1 MREIIE
7 AVDTFSDRGAENM
20 DSKQYEE
27 RKEQQLEAIMQEI
40 RAEAQG
46 GTVTQKAAS
55 RGAMGQQTAFS
66 GTRLQKGILFGG
78 IGVVLLLS
86 ALTAYTYLYSG
97 IHYGLRAGTVAVGG
111 MSQSEAAAVIEQEG
125 AADLAGQSLDLSID
139 EKNYAIDVQQVTD
152 GIDSMQTA
160 QDAYDY
166 THTGGFFTRLGHT
179 LAALGHHK
187 VPLQVNMD
195 SSALGARLD
204 AISAE
209 AMTEP
214 VQPSWSIEGDNLVVD
229 SGTAGVDFDRATV
242 EQAVTQQIAAL
253 DFAAYEV
260 AAEVSEQNPIDM
272 NQIKAEADSEMQNAT
287 LDKTD
292 GATILASTDGIEVD
306 VAAANKIIAASEQQ
320 TYRIPITRVPATITA
335 EELSAVLFRDVL
347 GEASTDYSSSNSA
360 RAKNVRLAT
369 GYCNSVILNPG
380 ESFSYNTVVGK
391 RTAAR
396 GFQEA
401 GAYVNGELVSE
412 LGGGV
417 CQPSSTLYMAV
428 LRADLNV
435 VERQNHSYVSAYT
448 PLGED
453 ATVSFGGPD
462 FCFSNDTDYPV
473 KIIADSSNR
482 EVTMTILGTNTTD
495 KSVKTER
502 EVLATYEPGVVE
514 QPDATLDVGKTSVKQ
529 HAATGYKVKVY
540 QLITENG
547 ETTRVLANTS
557 TYKKK
562 DKIVLVGT
570 KPVATE
576 TTPAQTEDTTQ
587 STEDT
592 AGQTEEATQQ
602 TTAAD
607 DADAV
612 AVDESNQD

>member
-1 MREIIE
+1 
-7 AVDTFSDRGAENM
+7 M
-20 DSKQYEE
+20 DS
-27 RKEQQLEAIMQEI
+27 KEQQLNAIMQEI

-46 GTVTQKAAS
+46 GTVNTKPSAQNALSPAAF
-55 RGAMGQQTAFS
+55 A

-78 IGVVLLLS
+78 IGIVLLLS
-86 ALTAYTYLYSG
+86 VLTGYTYLYSG
-97 IHYGLRAGTVAVGG
+97 IHPGLRAGTVPIGG
-111 MSQSEAAAVIEQEG
+111 MSQSEAAAVIDREG

-139 EKNYAIDVQQVTD
+139 EKNYAIEVEQVTD
-152 GIDSMQTA
+152 GIDSIQTA
-160 QDAYDY
+160 QDAYNY
-166 THTGGFFTRLGHT
+166 THEGGFLTRLGHT

-187 VPLQVNMD
+187 VPLRVNMD
-195 SSALGARLD
+195 AAALGTRLD
-204 AISAE
+204 EISAE

-214 VQPSWSIEGDNLVVD
+214 VQPSWSIEGDTLLVD
-229 SGTAGVDFDRATV
+229 RGTQGVDFDRAVV
-242 EQAVTQQIAAL
+242 EQAVTEQIATL
-253 DFAAYEV
+253 DFTAYEV

-272 NQIKAEADSEMQNAT
+272 NQIKAEADSEMKNAT

-292 GATILASTDGIEVD
+292 GTTILPATDGISVD
-306 VAAANKIIAASEQQ
+306 VAAANQIIAASEQQ

-347 GEASTDYSSSNSA
+347 GEASTDYSSSNSS
-360 RAKNVRLAT
+360 RAQNVRLAT

-380 ESFSYNTVVGK
+380 DSFSYNTVVGK

-435 VERQNHSYVSAYT
+435 VERQNHSYVSSYT

-453 ATVSFGGPD
+453 ATVSYGGPD
-462 FCFSNDTDYPV
+462 FRFSNDTAYPV

-482 EVTMTILGTNTTD
+482 EVTMTILGTNTTG
-495 KSVKTER
+495 KKVTTER
-502 EVLATYEPGVVE
+502 EVLATYEPSVVE
-514 QPDATLDVGKTSVKQ
+514 QPDATLDDGTKSVKQ

-540 QLITENG
+540 QVITENG
-547 ETTRVLANTS
+547 QSTRVLANTS

-570 KPVATE
+570 KPVQTK
-576 TTPAQTEDTTQ
+576 TTPVQTEEPTQQTDNSAQQTEDT
-587 STEDT
+587 
-592 AGQTEEATQQ
+592 TQQ

-607 DADAV
+607 GTQEAADT
-612 AVDESNQD
+612 ELTQD